1 LAVLRQE
8 RGLQQDLIEK
18 RKVQIKEQL
27 SKDGLSKYASATENE
42 FGEIEV
48 RINWDKINAI
58 KDEEKGSK
66 IEEGISKI
74 EGWRDDI
81 NGAKDALDDIED
93 ATEEIR
99 SRGEDEYFDLE
110 TRIKDALVQA
120 QQDEIDKLSEINN
133 SINDTNARLLE
144 TMQYNLEQERQMRE
158 NDKTEQ
164 ELEDKQRRLEYLS
177 QDTSGANA
185 LEIKQLEEEIA
196 EGQQDYT
203 DTLIDQKISEL

>member
-1 LAVLRQE
+1 
-8 RGLQQDLIEK
+8 
-18 RKVQIKEQL
+18 
-27 SKDGLSKYASATENE
+27 
-42 FGEIEV
+42 
-48 RINWDKINAI
+48 
-58 KDEEKGSK
+58 
-66 IEEGISKI
+66 
-74 EGWRDDI
+74 
-81 NGAKDALDDIED
+81 LDDIED

-144 TMQYNLEQERQMRE
+144 TMQYNLEQERKMRE